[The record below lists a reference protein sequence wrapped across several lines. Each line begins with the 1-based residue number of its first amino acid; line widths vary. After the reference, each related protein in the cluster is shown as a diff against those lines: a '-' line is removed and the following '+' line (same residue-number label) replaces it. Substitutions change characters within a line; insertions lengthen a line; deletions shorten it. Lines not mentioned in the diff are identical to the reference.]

1 MGTHGRA
8 DAGVQAE
15 HRHHGLRVH
24 QGLNYC
30 GQTWSLDPLKIH
42 SWTIQPTSQ
51 TPSPWIASSPKPRPS
66 PPGWKSG
73 SSSCENQKPR
83 NPSLENQ
90 KPRNLGSLHQG
101 PFNPHT
107 DSPLSEKKHRIARY
121 NKRSKFNITIEN
133 TSQIVFH
140 IKDYNIFNVQ
150 ESGLSHSFACLWH
163 RCGNVLQILK
173 CFAAFKIQRENCSLL
188 ITTYKP

>member
-1 MGTHGRA
+1 MSILQYCLGSLPLRLTHGRA
-8 DAGVQAE
+8 DAGVQAK

-24 QGLNYC
+24 QGLDYR
-30 GQTWSLDPLKIH
+30 GQAGSLDPLNIQ
-42 SWTIQPTSQ
+42 SWT
-51 TPSPWIASSPKPRPS
+51 
-66 PPGWKSG
+66 
-73 SSSCENQKPR
+73 
-83 NPSLENQ
+83 
-90 KPRNLGSLHQG
+90 NLGSLHQG
-101 PFNPHT
+101 PFNLHT